1 MNNLLFPEIYRHIKW
16 RIIFKKL
23 KQTKLLILDVDG
35 VLTDGGL
42 FIDSNGEIIKKFDVK
57 DGLGIKLLQEI
68 GIEIVFMSG
77 GIGGSTEERAKQLG
91 IKYCLVGVKDKY
103 RALSNLQQQK
113 RVPKSNTIYIG
124 DDINDLVVKPLVN
137 LLFAPSDASKSI
149 LRRVDMVLSHRGGSG
164 AVREL
169 AEKILISKGK
179 WDDISKNGWI
189 RKKYISLFLKI

>member
-1 MNNLLFPEIYRHIKW
+1 MNNLLFHEIYRHIKW

-91 IKYCLVGVKDKY
+91 IKSCLVGVKDKY

-113 RVPKSNTIYIG
+113 RVTKSNTIYIG

-149 LRRVDMVLSHRGGSG
+149 LRKVDMVLSNRGGSG

-179 WDDISKNGWI
+179 WSDISENGWTEI
-189 RKKYISLFLKI
+189 ENI

>member
-1 MNNLLFPEIYRHIKW
+1 MNNLLFSEIYRHIKW

-42 FIDSNGEIIKKFDVK
+42 FINSNGEIIKKFDVK

-77 GIGGSTEERAKQLG
+77 GIGGSTDARAKQLG
-91 IKYCLVGVKDKY
+91 IKSCLVGVKDKY
-103 RALSNLQQQK
+103 KALRILQQQK
-113 RVPKSNTIYIG
+113 RVTKSNTIYVG
-124 DDINDLVVKPLVN
+124 DDINDLAIKPLVN
-137 LLFAPSDASKSI
+137 LLFAPSNASKSL
-149 LRRVDMVLSHRGGSG
+149 LRKVDMKLSHSGGSG

-169 AEKILISKGK
+169 AEKILISKGI
-179 WDDISKNGWI
+179 WDGISKNGWI
-189 RKKYISLFLKI
+189 ENKNI

>member
-1 MNNLLFPEIYRHIKW
+1 MNFFIFSSFFRYIKW
-16 RIIFKKL
+16 KIIFKKL

-77 GIGGSTEERAKQLG
+77 GIGGCTEERAKQLG
-91 IKYCLVGVKDKY
+91 IKSCLTGVKDKY

-113 RVPKSNTIYIG
+113 RVTKSNTIYIG

-149 LRRVDMVLSHRGGSG
+149 MRKVDMVLSHRGGSG

-169 AEKILISKGK
+169 SEKILMSKGI
-179 WDDISKNGWI
+179 WGDFSKNGLTYFKNI
-189 RKKYISLFLKI
+189 

>member
-1 MNNLLFPEIYRHIKW
+1 MKW

-113 RVPKSNTIYIG
+113 RVPKSKTIYVG

-149 LRRVDMVLSHRGGSG
+149 LRKVDMVLSHRGGSG

-169 AEKILISKGK
+169 SEKILMSKRIWG
-179 WDDISKNGWI
+179 DFSKNGLTYFKNI
-189 RKKYISLFLKI
+189 

>member
-1 MNNLLFPEIYRHIKW
+1 MNFLLFPEIYRHIKW

-42 FIDSNGEIIKKFDVK
+42 FLDSNGEIIKKFDVK

-91 IKYCLVGVKDKY
+91 IKSIINKFIFF
-103 RALSNLQQQK
+103 RS
-113 RVPKSNTIYIG
+113 
-124 DDINDLVVKPLVN
+124 DI
-137 LLFAPSDASKSI
+137 
-149 LRRVDMVLSHRGGSG
+149 
-164 AVREL
+164 
-169 AEKILISKGK
+169 
-179 WDDISKNGWI
+179 
-189 RKKYISLFLKI
+189 

>member
-1 MNNLLFPEIYRHIKW
+1 MNNLLFPEIYRYMKW

-91 IKYCLVGVKDKY
+91 IKSCLVGVKDKY

-113 RVPKSNTIYIG
+113 RVTKSNTIYIG

-149 LRRVDMVLSHRGGSG
+149 LRKVDMVLSNRGGSG

-179 WDDISKNGWI
+179 WSDISENGWTEI
-189 RKKYISLFLKI
+189 ENI

>member
-1 MNNLLFPEIYRHIKW
+1 MCIRD
-16 RIIFKKL
+16 R
-23 KQTKLLILDVDG
+23 LILDVDG

-91 IKYCLVGVKDKY
+91 IIYCLVGVKDKY

-113 RVPKSNTIYIG
+113 RVTKSNTIYIG

-149 LRRVDMVLSHRGGSG
+149 LRRVDMVLSHRKR
-164 AVREL
+164 VRGVEGRSRMACVL
-169 AEKILISKGK
+169 NESRFLI
-179 WDDISKNGWI
+179 
-189 RKKYISLFLKI
+189 